1 MVNREFFHR
10 VQGRQLAVRVLLGIL
25 VATLLL
31 AGIQLRSWTWQ
42 TTKHVRYQHDLV
54 NGFYWG
60 SQTLSEARKLS
71 PDSESADTWRA
82 FFRGYLALYDRVKK
96 EAYDHDYRLDY
107 PPLRLLAMSIWTK
120 HVREAFPGVKDSRP
134 EHFSSLLK
142 ANLLC
147 ELASAVGI
155 FLLVRFWVGR
165 AAGATRSRWL
175 NRVPIEN
182 RAWICGLMA
191 ASAAWFEPSL
201 ILDAH
206 GWPQWDA
213 WILPFYLF
221 AAFAA
226 STRRWFWCG
235 CLLAAGTM
243 FKGQLF
249 FVVPF
254 FIFWPLWQRRWDHA
268 LQLVAGFAA
277 MAALVVSPWLIST
290 SSAWIALAA
299 SFGAIYLTFHV
310 LDLRH
315 VGTSIAGSTAVA
327 VFVIGLFFG
336 GSFSWLQIGFLYG
349 TEHYPYL
356 FISSCYNLPL
366 LLNSCGWSLK
376 DSLWPHELGTR
387 SIGLTLQ
394 WALRLLYLLGL
405 AICAWGAA
413 RHARKHDPRVLI
425 AIATPWLLMFA
436 LLGQMH
442 ERYLMWGAV
451 VSAVALGV
459 SVRLTAIHFVISVL
473 SATMIAHVMLV
484 DKKLVATLRLIDLLY
499 QVRPYASIL
508 LLFCVS
514 ACFWD
519 AISTRG
525 PLFRRR
531 AQESIPEEL
540 PALSLQ
546 SAGEV

>member
-1 MVNREFFHR
+1 MVNRELFHR
-10 VQGRQLAVRVLLGIL
+10 VQGRQRAIRVLLGFL
-25 VATLLL
+25 VAILLL
-31 AGIQLRSWTWQ
+31 AGIQLRTWTWQ

-60 SQTLSEARKLS
+60 SQTLAEARKLS
-71 PDSESADTWRA
+71 PDSESADTWRS
-82 FFRGYLALYDRVKK
+82 FFRGYVALYDRVKK

-107 PPLRLLAMSIWTK
+107 PPLRLLAMSVWTK

-142 ANLLC
+142 ANLVC
-147 ELASAVGI
+147 ELLSAVGI
-155 FLLVRFWVGR
+155 FLLVRLWIGR
-165 AAGATRSRWL
+165 AGGATGSRWL
-175 NRVPIEN
+175 NHVPLEN
-182 RAWICGLMA
+182 RAWICALLA
-191 ASAAWFEPSL
+191 ASVAWFDPSM

-221 AAFAA
+221 AALAA
-226 STRRWFWCG
+226 STKRWCCCG

-254 FIFWPLWQRRWDHA
+254 FVFWPLWQKRWDRA
-268 LQLVAGFAA
+268 LQLAAGLVAT
-277 MAALVVSPWLIST
+277 AALVVTPWLIVT
-290 SSAWIALAA
+290 PSAWIMLAIT
-299 SFGAIYLTFHV
+299 FGVAYVTFHALSV
-310 LDLRH
+310 RH
-315 VGTSIAGSTAVA
+315 AWTWIAGVSGTAVL
-327 VFVIGLFFG
+327 VIGKFFG

-366 LLNSCGWSLK
+366 LLNNCGWTLK
-376 DSLWPHELGTR
+376 DSLWSPELGSLNITV
-387 SIGLTLQ
+387 TLQ
-394 WALRLLYLLGL
+394 WALRLIYLAGL
-405 AICAWGAA
+405 ALCALGAA
-413 RHARKHDPRVLI
+413 RHARKRDPRVLI

-459 SVRLTAIHFVISVL
+459 SVRLSLIHFVISIL
-473 SATMIAHVMLV
+473 SAAMITHVMLV
-484 DKKLVATLRLIDLLY
+484 DKKLITTLRVIDLLREI
-499 QVRPYASIL
+499 RPYASIL
-508 LLFCVS
+508 LLFCV
-514 ACFWD
+514 AVCFWD
-519 AISTRG
+519 AISTRR
-525 PLFRRR
+525 PVFRRR
-531 AQESIPEEL
+531 AKESIPEEL

-546 SAGEV
+546 SAGEI